1 MLKSDLLKMIDAA
14 VVDSRK
20 PDMIR
25 DILEMNETD
34 LAKVNAFI
42 LPVDA
47 AFTEKDY
54 FSRQEV
60 IDVVGKMIQKHHE
73 SMRRKSESFGYRY
86 RGSSRTDML
95 MRDLGRTMS
104 LRDVRRVFTNENPPS
119 FAKRKKRMIE
129 EAKKNRLE

>member
-20 PDMIR
+20 SDMIK

-42 LPVDA
+42 FSLDA

-60 IDVVGKMIQKHHE
+60 IDVVDKMIQEHAD
-73 SMRRKSESFGYRY
+73 SVRREPESFGYNYLVVSGVKNLARN
-86 RGSSRTDML
+86 R
-95 MRDLGRTMS
+95 S
-104 LRDVRRVFTNENPPS
+104 LRDVRRVFTNKNPPS
-119 FAKRKKRMIE
+119 FAKRKRRIIK
-129 EAKKNRLE
+129 EARKNRKIT

>member
-20 PDMIR
+20 SDMIK
-25 DILEMNETD
+25 DILEINETD

-42 LPVDA
+42 LSLDA

-60 IDVVGKMIQKHHE
+60 IDVVDKMIHE
-73 SMRRKSESFGYRY
+73 HADSVRRESESFGYRY
-86 RGSSRTDML
+86 LVGSGVKNLARN
-95 MRDLGRTMS
+95 MS
-104 LRDVRRVFTNENPPS
+104 LRDVRRVFTNKNPPS
-119 FAKRKKRMIE
+119 FAKRKRRIIE
-129 EAKKNRLE
+129 EARKNRKIT

>member
-20 PDMIR
+20 SDMIK

-42 LPVDA
+42 FSLDA

-54 FSRQEV
+54 FSRKEV
-60 IDVVGKMIQKHHE
+60 IDIVDKMIQENADSVRRE
-73 SMRRKSESFGYRY
+73 SKSSEYRY
-86 RGSSRTDML
+86 RGSSLRYIKPPYTPRAL
-95 MRDLGRTMS
+95 RAYIS
-104 LRDVRRVFTNENPPS
+104 LVKRKKRK
-119 FAKRKKRMIE
+119 KRKKRMIE